1 MALISMDWKMRP
13 VCPRKAIFPGGDA
26 GLFPFQEKCYRIRQ
40 FLPDQN
46 QKALSIGRWNIG
58 PVAIG
63 GVPGAN
69 LRHLKVEA
77 LRLPGKHCAGM
88 SRRHA
93 VFIGPGGAA
102 VRAIAQG
109 VRCLL
114 PGTVGLEGAWI
125 FFLAGMRG
133 CGI

>member
-1 MALISMDWKMRP
+1 MRP

-69 LRHLKVEA
+69 LRGLNDAGIPLALAGKA
-77 LRLPGKHCAGM
+77 LR
-88 SRRHA
+88 RN
-93 VFIGPGGAA
+93 IEAA
-102 VRAIAQG
+102 
-109 VRCLL
+109 C
-114 PGTVGLEGAWI
+114 
-125 FFLAGMRG
+125 
-133 CGI
+133 